1 MYAIEVQN
9 ISKVYRL
16 YAKPVDRLKEIITR
30 RPYHQS
36 FVALESISFSIP
48 LGKTLGIIG
57 DNGAGKSTLLKI
69 LAGTLTPTSGEIIKR
84 GRVAA
89 LLELGAG
96 FHPEFTGRQNIYLN
110 AALLGL
116 SQKEIREREKDIID
130 FAELRQFIDRP
141 VKTYSS
147 GMYVRLAFSIA
158 TTVDPD
164 ILIIDEALSVGDQ
177 HFQKKCIDRMI
188 TFRNNKT
195 IIFCSHSMYLVQELC
210 DKAIWLTNGRMQSY
224 GMTPDVVGAY
234 LNYLEN
240 GERKID
246 TQPEQ
251 CGPSLQEVAALPEV
265 IIQDIRVLDSNGN
278 MLDHIEQFQ
287 EVVIQIKTK
296 RHGPSLEGHLGIG
309 IIRPNGQL
317 VFGTTTKESGLDPIL
332 FEGEQI
338 TEFTIPS
345 LTILHGIYQI
355 KAVAADRFTLKHFSE
370 LVTGDINIFCKRPE
384 LGVFWIEHKWRIPNS
399 KSADSSDQ

>member
-1 MYAIEVQN
+1 MNALEVQN
-9 ISKVYRL
+9 VSKVYRL
-16 YAKPVDRLKEIITR
+16 YAKPVDRLKELITR
-30 RPYHQS
+30 RPHHQS
-36 FVALESISFSIP
+36 FVALENISFSIP
-48 LGKTLGIIG
+48 FGETLGIIG
-57 DNGAGKSTLLKI
+57 ANGAGKSTLLKI
-69 LAGTLTPTSGEIIKR
+69 LAGTLTPTTGTVVTR

-110 AALLGL
+110 ASLMGL
-116 SQKEIREREKDIID
+116 SKAEIKEREYDIID
-130 FAELRQFIDRP
+130 FSELENFIDRP

-195 IIFCSHSMYLVQELC
+195 IIFCSHSMYLINELC
-210 DKAIWLTNGRMQSY
+210 SQAIWLANGRMQSY

-234 LNYLEN
+234 LGYLEN
-240 GERKID
+240 GEREID
-246 TQPEQ
+246 TQHER
-251 CGPSLQEVAALPEV
+251 CELSLQKTTAFPEV

-278 MLDHIEQFQ
+278 TLDRIEQFQ
-287 EVVIQIKTK
+287 EVVIQVKTK

-317 VFGTTTKESGLDPIL
+317 VFGTTTKESGLGPIL

-338 TEFTIPS
+338 TEFIIPS
-345 LTILHGIYQI
+345 LTILYGTYQI
-355 KAVAADRFTLKHFSE
+355 KAVTADRFTLKYFSE
-370 LVTGDINIFCKRPE
+370 LVTGDLNIFCDRPE
-384 LGVFWIEHKWRIPNS
+384 LGVFWIEHKWRIPNP
-399 KSADSSDQ
+399 KSADFSDQ